1 MNYLPPFLTFLVC
14 YVIGSFPTAYLVGRL
29 NHINIFEVGSGNM
42 GANNVTRALGMVWG
56 GLVWVVDSGKGIVAV
71 LVARLMMPQDV
82 ISASVIGA
90 IAVVI
95 GHNWSLIASLV
106 TGTIRGGKGAAT
118 AGGTW
123 VIMMAPWWYIIVIT
137 LTLWGLLVLI
147 TRYVSLAVLVTM
159 AVGAAW
165 VLILIAAGQSDV
177 PPIYAIYIVIVPVM
191 IYIRHWKNIQ
201 NLLAGRERRL
211 GERAN

>member
-1 MNYLPPFLTFLVC
+1 MSYLPPFLTFLVC

-56 GLVWVVDSGKGIVAV
+56 GLVWIVDSGKGIVAV
-71 LVARLMMPQDV
+71 LVARLLWPGDV

-123 VIMMAPWWYIIVIT
+123 VIMMAPWWYIVVIT
-137 LTLWGLLVLI
+137 LTLWGLLVLL
-147 TRYVSLAVLVTM
+147 TRYV
-159 AVGAAW
+159 
-165 VLILIAAGQSDV
+165 
-177 PPIYAIYIVIVPVM
+177 
-191 IYIRHWKNIQ
+191 
-201 NLLAGRERRL
+201 
-211 GERAN
+211 